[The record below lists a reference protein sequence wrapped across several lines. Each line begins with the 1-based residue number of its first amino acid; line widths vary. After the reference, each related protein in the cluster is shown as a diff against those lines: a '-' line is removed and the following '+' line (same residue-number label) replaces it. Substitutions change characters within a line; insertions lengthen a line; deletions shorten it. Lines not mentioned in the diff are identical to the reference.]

1 MKIGLLTHHR
11 VINIGSILQAYCVK
25 EFYKSLGHEV
35 ILIDLRN
42 WKTEFYEYRK
52 LFNLKKLKINFFHY
66 NKLKNSRSF
75 LKKNFKFT
83 KPIFSGNIKKFNEL
97 LINNKFDLI
106 SVGSDTV
113 WELRKNGYTKHSV
126 NEFFLPNYPKK
137 KISISASMDPID
149 ENFLNLKK
157 IKDVLDKRMKSLK
170 DFNFINVRDFQTLN
184 IIKRYELDANIT
196 SDPTILMI
204 RSAIFKTFKGN
215 KKNLMGLQLDSVSTK
230 NIFDKYKDKKNTI
243 DLNGYINNKIQKQ
256 FISNLSIE
264 EYLKFLQ
271 NLNLLITNRFRG
283 TLLTLLVSNCSIP
296 IIGYEDPQKWKSGKS
311 KLREIFLELNLK
323 DFITNDIEKV
333 IYIKKKIDE
342 KSLIWPNE
350 SIKKKLNILSNK
362 SKELLKKQL
371 ECLN

>member
-52 LFNLKKLKINFFHY
+52 LFSLKKLRINLYQY
-66 NKLKNSRSF
+66 NKLKNIRNF
-75 LKKNFKFT
+75 LKKNFELT
-83 KPIFSGNIKKFNEL
+83 KPIFSGNIKKFNKF
-97 LINNKFDLI
+97 LINHKFDLI

-113 WELRKNGYTKHSV
+113 WELRKKSYTKHSV

-137 KISISASMDPID
+137 KISFSASMDPID
-149 ENFLNLKK
+149 EDFLNLPKIKK
-157 IKDVLDKRMKSLK
+157 ILDARMKSLK

-184 IIKRYELDANIT
+184 IIKSYELDAKIT
-196 SDPTILMI
+196 SDPTILMM
-204 RSAIFKTFKGN
+204 RSSIFKNFKGIV
-215 KKNLMGLQLDSVSTK
+215 KNFIGLQLDSISTK
-230 NIFDKYKDKKNTI
+230 DIINKYKDKKNTI
-243 DLNGYINNKIQKQ
+243 DLNGYSTNEIQKQ
-256 FISNLSIE
+256 FISNLSIK
-264 EYLKFLQ
+264 EYLKLLQ
-271 NLNLLITNRFRG
+271 SLNLLITNRFHG

-296 IIGYEDPQKWKSGKS
+296 IIGYEDPKKWKSGKS
-311 KLREIFLELNLK
+311 KLREIFSELNLK
-323 DFITNDIEKV
+323 EFITNDIEKV

-342 KSLIWPNE
+342 KNLIWQSE
-350 SIKKKLNILSNK
+350 SIEKKLIILSNA